1 MDRSRLERFV
11 NQRLAEM
18 PLADAVFVSPAD
30 PVSKAVRLM
39 QEKGQSAVLSMEG
52 TRLTGIFT
60 ERDVLTKCMVD
71 DFDWERPIG
80 DAVLTS
86 DPRVVQASATVGD
99 AIAIMQQHSYR
110 TLPVMDGGRLLGLI
124 RLGDLLRQLAEVYP
138 EDVLN
143 LPPRPH
149 QVMPKREGG

>member
-18 PLADAVFVSPAD
+18 PLADPLFVSPAD
-30 PVSKAVRLM
+30 PVSKAIRLM
-39 QEKGQSAVLSMEG
+39 QEKGQSSVLSMEG

-71 DFDWERPIG
+71 GFDWEQPIG
-80 DAVLTS
+80 DAVLTR
-86 DPRVVQASATVGD
+86 DPRVVQASATVAD

-110 TLPVMDGGRLLGLI
+110 TLPVMDGDRLLGLI